1 MNEYVTIKEIAQ
13 AKGLKST
20 RSIRMEINKPE
31 SKYISREVKV
41 NGGISYEILFSSL
54 EPELQQKLRECETK
68 SPAIVPLN
76 YKPPIITDKARQTAN
91 HRMNI
96 VKAALE
102 HRNKYPSIK
111 EADAEFLDLY
121 NSGLYLPKAYEFLG
135 RISIGT
141 LRRYIQA
148 YKKTGNA
155 ESLIPQYKITKQG
168 EYNSIL
174 DDNMKKVLLALLLH
188 QNKFG
193 YNTAIRLAKQV
204 LIKNGYDEDALPSN
218 ITFKRFAEHF
228 RRNHY
233 AEWVLRREGMKAYH
247 DKVEPYIERDISKI
261 EVGDVLIADG
271 HVLNFQVINPFTGKP
286 TRATLV
292 GFLDWKSTAFV
303 GYEIMMTENTQC
315 IASALRNAIIN
326 LGIIPKVVY
335 QDNGKAFK
343 AKYFQSCDF
352 DEECFNGVYA
362 NLGIHSVFAKPY
374 NARAKVIERFFLDFQ
389 EEFEKLMPSYIGT
402 SIENRPAW
410 MNRNEKLHLQLHNQQ
425 TKGNIPTVQDAI
437 KYINAWL
444 EYRNQKAC
452 PNDRSRSIQEVLN
465 SVRKQDINKSAL
477 DYLMMKTESRTINKH
492 GITFLGMHYR
502 SDVIL
507 GLRDKVYV
515 RYSLFDLSKVQVYSM
530 KGEFLCVAH
539 RVQKVHPMANVLGT
553 VKDMEEYKQQYQRQQ
568 KIKSRLVKQIKKT
581 FTKDE
586 LQVLEIE
593 PEPVLEIEEQPKPKR
608 ERKLTPREQQ
618 MNVPIFN
625 SNYEKYEWLMTNG
638 TTNPQDRKWLADYIK
653 SDEYYNLYA
662 DCEQRAENGNDE
674 FSFVDPFNASN
685 QEGDENYEEN
695 IY

>member
-1 MNEYVTIKEIAQ
+1 MENCYINIKEIAQ

-68 SPAIVPLN
+68 STAIVPLN
-76 YKPPIITDKARQTAN
+76 YKPPVITDKARQTAN

-135 RISIGT
+135 SISIGT

-204 LIKNGYDEDALPSN
+204 LIKKGYDEDALPSN

-271 HVLNFQVINPFTGKP
+271 HVLNFQVINSFTGKP

-292 GFLDWKSTAFV
+292 GFLDWKSTALV

-315 IASALRNAIIN
+315 IASALRNAILN

-352 DEECFNGVYA
+352 DEEGFNGVYA
-362 NLGIHSVFAKPY
+362 NLGIRSVFAKPY

-402 SIENRPAW
+402 SIENRPVW

-608 ERKLTPREQQ
+608 ERKLTSRERQ
-618 MNVPIFN
+618 MNVPMFN
-625 SNYEKYEWLMTNG
+625 SNYEKYEWLMENG
-638 TTNPQDRKWLADYIK
+638 CTNPEQRKWLADYIR
-653 SDEYYNLYA
+653 SDEYINIY
-662 DCEQRAENGNDE
+662 
-674 FSFVDPFNASN
+674 
-685 QEGDENYEEN
+685 GDENDEEN

>member
-68 SPAIVPLN
+68 STAIVPLN
-76 YKPPIITDKARQTAN
+76 YKPPVITDKARQMAN

-102 HRNKYPSIK
+102 HRNKYPTIK
-111 EADAEFLDLY
+111 QADAEFLDLY

-135 RISIGT
+135 SISIGT

-204 LIKNGYDEDALPSN
+204 LIKKGYDEDALPSN

-465 SVRKQDINKSAL
+465 SVRKQDINKSVL

-502 SDVIL
+502 SDVII

-608 ERKLTPREQQ
+608 ERKQTPRERQ
-618 MNVPIFN
+618 MNVPMFN

-653 SDEYYNLYA
+653 SDEYYNLY
-662 DCEQRAENGNDE
+662 
-674 FSFVDPFNASN
+674 
-685 QEGDENYEEN
+685 GD
-695 IY
+695 

>member
-68 SPAIVPLN
+68 STAIVPLN

-111 EADAEFLDLY
+111 EADAGFLDLY

-204 LIKNGYDEDALPSN
+204 LIKKGYDEDALPSN

-228 RRNHY
+228 RKNNY

-477 DYLMMKTESRTINKH
+477 DYLMMKTEARTINKH

-593 PEPVLEIEEQPKPKR
+593 PEPVVEIEEQPKPKR
-608 ERKLTPREQQ
+608 EHKQTPRERQ

-653 SDEYYNLYA
+653 SDEYYNLY
-662 DCEQRAENGNDE
+662 
-674 FSFVDPFNASN
+674 
-685 QEGDENYEEN
+685 GD
-695 IY
+695 

>member
-68 SPAIVPLN
+68 STAIVPLN
-76 YKPPIITDKARQTAN
+76 YKPPVITDKARQTAN

-102 HRNKYPSIK
+102 HRNKYSSIK

-135 RISIGT
+135 SISIGT

-228 RRNHY
+228 RKNNY

-292 GFLDWKSTAFV
+292 GFLDWKSTALV

-362 NLGIHSVFAKPY
+362 NLDIHSVFAKPY

-410 MNRNEKLHLQLHNQQ
+410 MNRGTMFFEVARILKDKRPRYFILENVKGLLNHDSGKTFQTILKILTDLGYQVQWQLLNSKFFGVPQNRERVYIVGCYG
-425 TKGNIPTVQDAI
+425 KGCAGKIFPLTPDGIENISTLNKHPLSPKTPQGNRIYLPDGLSSCLTANGGGLGAKTGLYFVNRVRYDKYRPSDTVQTLLVAGDTPLMRVRNGTKKGYDEAI
-437 KYINAWL
+437 PGDGINLAF
-444 EYRNQKAC
+444 
-452 PNDRSRSIQEVLN
+452 PHS
-465 SVRKQDINKSAL
+465 
-477 DYLMMKTESRTINKH
+477 KTRRGRVGKGYSK
-492 GITFLGMHYR
+492 
-502 SDVIL
+502 
-507 GLRDKVYV
+507 
-515 RYSLFDLSKVQVYSM
+515 RYSLCF
-530 KGEFLCVAH
+530 G
-539 RVQKVHPMANVLGT
+539 
-553 VKDMEEYKQQYQRQQ
+553 
-568 KIKSRLVKQIKKT
+568 
-581 FTKDE
+581 
-586 LQVLEIE
+586 
-593 PEPVLEIEEQPKPKR
+593 
-608 ERKLTPREQQ
+608 
-618 MNVPIFN
+618 
-625 SNYEKYEWLMTNG
+625 
-638 TTNPQDRKWLADYIK
+638 
-653 SDEYYNLYA
+653 
-662 DCEQRAENGNDE
+662 
-674 FSFVDPFNASN
+674 
-685 QEGDENYEEN
+685 
-695 IY
+695 